1 MPQMQCVR
9 ANSTAYQDVYIWR
22 DGEATLEANP
32 ERRPRRNLRV
42 EEFATLTVADSLT
55 GTDRGL
61 SGDLVPFDAVRFV
74 RTVAERVPGAALAL
88 GIATGG
94 IPCRDARPRDLNL
107 RDAVVGDRLPFQSF
121 AGWRAAQ
128 NLARRA
134 RLKGMGVKLFG
145 KGHAFNATGVAA
157 GGDEPIDAL
166 RLLRAAAPNGGGRV
180 VGKEKILRAFAAQA
194 GIASHEEA
202 ARWNATTVAAMKA
215 HALLAAARVAFAEA
229 GDDPA
234 KRRAAGVEAKR
245 VAARLRQMEKAAEA
259 SGDVRGGTRS
269 RERRRERRRERH
281 GHRRFRTSS
290 RRRGL
295 LQMDF
300 EVMAIAEAEQMNR
313 ERAAMK
319 ERSDAR
325 RAEMTRARSTPSR
338 TRDPSLALARSIG
351 PPATPSTRSS
361 RTRRGAA
368 TCTSRFPRARCRGR
382 DATRPGSS
390 GTRSI
395 VDSVASRFCAG
406 PRC

>member
-1 MPQMQCVR
+1 M
-9 ANSTAYQDVYIWR
+9 
-22 DGEATLEANP
+22 
-32 ERRPRRNLRV
+32 
-42 EEFATLTVADSLT
+42 
-55 GTDRGL
+55 
-61 SGDLVPFDAVRFV
+61 

-166 RLLRAAAPNGGGRV
+166 RLLRAAGGSKGGR

-194 GIASHEEA
+194 GIASHEDA

-234 KRRAAGVEAKR
+234 KRRAAGVEAS
-245 VAARLRQMEKAAEA
+245 AW
-259 SGDVRGGTRS
+259 
-269 RERRRERRRERH
+269 
-281 GHRRFRTSS
+281 
-290 RRRGL
+290 RRG
-295 LQMDF
+295 
-300 EVMAIAEAEQMNR
+300 
-313 ERAAMK
+313 
-319 ERSDAR
+319 
-325 RAEMTRARSTPSR
+325 
-338 TRDPSLALARSIG
+338 
-351 PPATPSTRSS
+351 
-361 RTRRGAA
+361 
-368 TCTSRFPRARCRGR
+368 
-382 DATRPGSS
+382 
-390 GTRSI
+390 
-395 VDSVASRFCAG
+395 
-406 PRC
+406 